1 MVQQSYSL
9 CLTSSVFCPPT
20 WTDQLLNQG
29 FWGYIISSGEGAKNH
44 RRPTNHWDAQWYK
57 PQVVPQGDHHR
68 QAKAR
73 PQSNRG
79 ASHCQ
84 VLTPTAGGGAK
95 KLAIFG
101 SRDGIVMGRWWKT
114 GSIPFGSAG
123 GFVKLRIAPDVATA
137 NERDFPFTETYAGF
151 FVFGLRM
158 HIHTYVYEHVYKC
171 KCL

>member
-9 CLTSSVFCPPT
+9 CLTNSIFCPT

-57 PQVVPQGDHHR
+57 PQVVPQGDHHPAR
-68 QAKAR
+68 QKHGLSQIEERRIAKYLHR
-73 PQSNRG
+73 LRVEVQKSWR
-79 ASHCQ
+79 
-84 VLTPTAGGGAK
+84 L
-95 KLAIFG
+95 FG

-137 NERDFPFTETYAGF
+137 NERDFSFTETYADF

-158 HIHTYVYEHVYKC
+158 HIHTYVYELLYKS